1 MLLHQVIFVVTATA
15 KRFDAVLLNAVA
27 VARRVAL
34 RMRPGGSDL
43 QET

>member
-1 MLLHQVIFVVTATA
+1 MLLHQFIIVLSAWA

-27 VARRVAL
+27 LARRVIT
-34 RMRPGGSDL
+34 RFKVGSSDL